1 MERILSKHDECIHG
15 GSGVHYQYK
24 IRNSGVERGW
34 QTSYKKKKKRKEK
47 QQMVTNI
54 VLQAIWSFWKL
65 LNVAPVVL

>member
-1 MERILSKHDECIHG
+1 MMSAFM
-15 GSGVHYQYK
+15 
-24 IRNSGVERGW
+24 VEVVSITNTKSETVGLRGAG
-34 QTSYKKKKKRKEK
+34 KLPIKKKKRKEK

>member
-34 QTSYKKKKKRKEK
+34 QTSYKKKRKEK